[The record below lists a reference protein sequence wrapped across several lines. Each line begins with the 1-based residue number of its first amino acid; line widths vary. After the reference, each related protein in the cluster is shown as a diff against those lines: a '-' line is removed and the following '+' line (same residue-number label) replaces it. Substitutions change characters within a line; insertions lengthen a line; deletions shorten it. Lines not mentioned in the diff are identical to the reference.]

1 MESSAPTPVADLG
14 RRAKAASRPLATAST
29 AAKDEALRA
38 AADLLEQRSGD
49 VLAANAADVEA
60 AAAGGMEAGPLDR
73 LRLTEA
79 RLAGMA
85 AGLRKVA
92 ALPDPVGEV
101 LDGWRRP
108 NGLEI
113 SRVRVPLGVVAII
126 YENRPNVTSDAGGL
140 CLKSGNAALLR
151 GSSTALRSNQA
162 VAALLREGAAK
173 AGLPEDAVIL
183 VDDVS
188 HEAAVELMQLT
199 GYVDCLIPRGGPSL
213 VRSILDNA
221 KVPYVIDGDGNCHV
235 YVDAAADLDR
245 ALDIVLNAKTQRP
258 SVCNAAESLLVHA
271 AVADAFLPRAGAA
284 LRGAGVEL
292 VGDEAARRLV
302 PGMGEA
308 TDDDFAREFLALKM
322 SVAVVPDLEAAV
334 EFMRLRESIDCLIPR
349 GGPSL
354 IAAVLEHAT
363 VPYVIDGDGN
373 CHVYVDASAD
383 LEMALDIVVNA
394 KTQRPSVCNAAESLV
409 VHEAV
414 ADELLTRLVPALK
427 GVELVGDARARAIVG
442 ADRMAQ
448 ATADDFG
455 REFLDLKLSVAVVPS
470 LDAAVDHIRTYGS
483 GHTEAIVTRDLAS
496 ARRFTREVDA
506 AAVVVNASTRFTDG
520 EEFGFGAEIGISTQK
535 LHARGPMGLR
545 ELTTVKYIVTG
556 EGQVRT

>member
-1 MESSAPTPVADLG
+1 VLEG
-14 RRAKAASRPLATAST
+14 ELALARQLQVPRGG
-29 AAKDEALRA
+29 DQVL
-38 AADLLEQRSGD
+38 LLERGQS
-49 VLAANAADVEA
+49 
-60 AAAGGMEAGPLDR
+60 
-73 LRLTEA
+73 
-79 RLAGMA
+79 
-85 AGLRKVA
+85 LRKVA

-162 VAALLREGAAK
+162 VTALLREGAAK
-173 AGLPEDAVIL
+173 AGLPEDSVLL
-183 VDDVS
+183 VEDVS

-271 AVADAFLPRAGAA
+271 AVAGGFLPRVAAA
-284 LRGAGVEL
+284 LQGAGVEL

-308 TDDDFAREFLALKM
+308 T
-322 SVAVVPDLEAAV
+322 
-334 EFMRLRESIDCLIPR
+334 ESDW
-349 GGPSL
+349 
-354 IAAVLEHAT
+354 
-363 VPYVIDGDGN
+363 
-373 CHVYVDASAD
+373 
-383 LEMALDIVVNA
+383 
-394 KTQRPSVCNAAESLV
+394 
-409 VHEAV
+409 
-414 ADELLTRLVPALK
+414 DE
-427 GVELVGDARARAIVG
+427 EY
-442 ADRMAQ
+442 
-448 ATADDFG
+448 
-455 REFLDLKLSVAVVPS
+455 LDLVLAIRVVDG
-470 LDAAVDHIRTYGS
+470 LDEAIEHIRAHGTGLA
-483 GHTEAIVTRDLAS
+483 EAIVTGDLAH
-496 ARRFTREVDA
+496 ARRFAREVDA
-506 AAVVVNASTRFTDG
+506 AGVLVNASPRLLDG
-520 EEFGFGAEIGISTQK
+520 NQFGMGAEMGISTSRV
-535 LHARGPMGLR
+535 HARGPVGVR
-545 ELTTVKYIVTG
+545 ELTTTKFVVQG
-556 EGQVRT
+556 DGQVRE